1 MEKEYKYITTPR
13 LTTAYIEA
21 GQADKPKLLLLHG
34 NFSSAVFY
42 EGLMARLEE
51 KYYMIAPDFRCFGK
65 SSALPVDATEGLRV
79 FTEDLD
85 EFVRAI
91 GWDKF
96 SLCGWSMGGGI
107 AMQYVIDHC
116 EKVEKLILQA
126 PLSPYGFGGT
136 YDIDGKKVEPL
147 GIGSGAGTANQELL
161 KAIQEKDRA
170 IPGQVI
176 DAVYVAAGNKL
187 PADRREKYI
196 DSLLMCSV
204 GEDRCQGNFVPD
216 SNWPFVRSGDK
227 GVGNTMSPQYCDLS
241 SLPEIPVK
249 PPVMWIRG
257 DKDIMVSDN
266 SSCDLAV
273 LGRMGIIPGYPGE
286 NVFPSQPMVSQTR
299 HVLEMYKAQGG
310 KYEEVVFAES
320 GHGCM
325 LDHEEEFA
333 QTVDEFI
340 SGMN

>member
-126 PLSPYGFGGT
+126 PLSPHSSSSRT
-136 YDIDGKKVEPL
+136 SSRL
-147 GIGSGAGTANQELL
+147 T
-161 KAIQEKDRA
+161 
-170 IPGQVI
+170 IPS
-176 DAVYVAAGNKL
+176 ARW
-187 PADRREKYI
+187 PA
-196 DSLLMCSV
+196 
-204 GEDRCQGNFVPD
+204 
-216 SNWPFVRSGDK
+216 
-227 GVGNTMSPQYCDLS
+227 SPAS
-241 SLPEIPVK
+241 
-249 PPVMWIRG
+249 
-257 DKDIMVSDN
+257 
-266 SSCDLAV
+266 
-273 LGRMGIIPGYPGE
+273 
-286 NVFPSQPMVSQTR
+286 
-299 HVLEMYKAQGG
+299 
-310 KYEEVVFAES
+310 
-320 GHGCM
+320 
-325 LDHEEEFA
+325 
-333 QTVDEFI
+333 
-340 SGMN
+340 